1 MAICDFT
8 NPRCTFDH
16 LELEET
22 VGGIGEEEAVVII
35 LARRTV
41 TPDEVNGERE
51 AVLGQFTGETEGF
64 GFVDLVRF
72 AVDELQ
78 TFVGKTEHIWRE
90 LEINATGS
98 GLEHRIETDG
108 GFVEL
113 LGRGLEVESV
123 LLDLF
128 RREFNAKEAVRQ
140 SSFGYKLAE
149 RKEREQAVGF
159 GFGEL
164 LSAEV
169 DVVHLFVDAFK
180 ADEGAV
186 KARIDNERRAVG
198 ARRYEVIQ
206 GWQQPSGNDET

>member
-1 MAICDFT
+1 M
-8 NPRCTFDH
+8 
-16 LELEET
+16 
-22 VGGIGEEEAVVII
+22 
-35 LARRTV
+35 
-41 TPDEVNGERE
+41 
-51 AVLGQFTGETEGF
+51 LGQFAGETERF

-78 TFVGKTEHIWRE
+78 TFVGKAEHIGRE
-90 LEINATGS
+90 LEIDATGS
-98 GLEHRIETDG
+98 GLEHRIKTYS
-108 GFVEL
+108 GFVKL

-128 RREFNAKEAVRQ
+128 GRQFNAKEAVRQ

-169 DVVHLFVDAFK
+169 NVVHLLVDALK
-180 ADEGAV
+180 ADERAV
-186 KARIDNERRAVG
+186 KARIDDERRAVG
-198 ARRYEVIQ
+198 ARRDEVIQ
-206 GWQQPSGNDET
+206 GGQQPCGNDET